1 MCDAAQYPIEDKAA
15 REVLTEIWANWGTV
29 MGIFLLPLRV
39 CVGTPNRITTQQG
52 REDKKLLEDD
62 GKKTVPHRS
71 PLLVSVRVVDAPV
84 WSCR

>member
-1 MCDAAQYPIEDKAA
+1 MCDAAQYHIEDKAA

-29 MGIFLLPLRV
+29 LGIFLLPLRV
-39 CVGTPNRITTQQG
+39 MRGYAESNYDRVGKTKNSWRTMV
-52 REDKKLLEDD
+52 
-62 GKKTVPHRS
+62 KKTVPHRS

>member
-1 MCDAAQYPIEDKAA
+1 MRCRSISYRRQGGKRGFDRDLGKLGDSSGYLPSSVEGDVWVRRIE
-15 REVLTEIWANWGTV
+15 
-29 MGIFLLPLRV
+29 LR
-39 CVGTPNRITTQQG
+39 QG